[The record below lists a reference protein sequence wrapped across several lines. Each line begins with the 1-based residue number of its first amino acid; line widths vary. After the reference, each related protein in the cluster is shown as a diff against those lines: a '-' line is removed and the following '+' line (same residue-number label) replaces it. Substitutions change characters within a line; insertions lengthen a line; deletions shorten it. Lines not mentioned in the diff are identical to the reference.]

1 MDLRIGILSLVA
13 MCLWGSVRSG
23 DDCIHR
29 PPTPEEVVY
38 DVKLDDDHMNI
49 TKRSVHEKLRIKTI
63 FDSSIKNLPYSHQSL
78 INTLVQEAVQYW
90 QNALKVKRSWASTI
104 RLNRQCVKNMVLYNG
119 GSRYCSDFCSPTT
132 TCGDFVIPEDH
143 LEQCYYHD
151 PSTGQFRSSGKAGE
165 GVTNADFILY
175 VAALSSVKCQQAK
188 TIAYAAHCQQ
198 EIVLDRPVAGYIS
211 ICPDSVSTRSHDV
224 TQLLST
230 MKHEILHALG
240 FSAGLYAFFRDQFGN
255 PLTPRDPD
263 SNKPRNIHPI
273 YKFYTWSN
281 QVMREVVRYGWKTA
295 QGRRNKSV
303 NMIVTPAVQREVQRH
318 FNCPTL
324 EGAEVENQGIY
335 GTSITH
341 WEKRLFEN
349 EVMTGTYT
357 QNPVVSRV
365 TLALM
370 EDTGWYQVN
379 YNMAEE
385 LEWGKNLGCDFV
397 NKSCME
403 WMDLHPPPAQDMHPF
418 CKQIRQGMLKTDCT
432 RDRRAV
438 AFCNLVTYSGPLPPE
453 YQYFTATSGVQW
465 SGDYQ
470 RLGGAVELADYCPYL
485 QEFIWRDQE
494 ESIRDSRCYLAGN
507 VPVGSAN
514 FYGEYF
520 GSDSICVNHG
530 SSWSFQQCNKLIYP
544 THHGSGCYR
553 FECSNTAGLVLYVN
567 GMSHQCLQA
576 GQRIR
581 VRYASKHYLHDGSI
595 VCPYC
600 PDVCQSKGVVC
611 PRQVVPYDVVNNQL
625 PDLRVPCGAISYLSD
640 RSQYLISVVNLF
652 CLLMYYCNR

>member
-1 MDLRIGILSLVA
+1 MDLRMGILSLVA
-13 MCLWGSVRSG
+13 VCLWGSVRSG

-143 LEQCYYHD
+143 LDQCYYHD

-175 VAALSSVKCQQAK
+175 VAALSSVKCQHAK

-295 QGRRNKSV
+295 HGRRNKPV
-303 NMIVTPAVQREVQRH
+303 NMIVTPAVQREVRRH

-324 EGAEVENQGIY
+324 EGAEVEPRYLWNV
-335 GTSITH
+335 H
-341 WEKRLFEN
+341 H
-349 EVMTGTYT
+349 
-357 QNPVVSRV
+357 
-365 TLALM
+365 TL
-370 EDTGWYQVN
+370 
-379 YNMAEE
+379 
-385 LEWGKNLGCDFV
+385 GKTTV
-397 NKSCME
+397 
-403 WMDLHPPPAQDMHPF
+403 
-418 CKQIRQGMLKTDCT
+418 
-432 RDRRAV
+432 
-438 AFCNLVTYSGPLPPE
+438 
-453 YQYFTATSGVQW
+453 
-465 SGDYQ
+465 
-470 RLGGAVELADYCPYL
+470 
-485 QEFIWRDQE
+485 
-494 ESIRDSRCYLAGN
+494 
-507 VPVGSAN
+507 
-514 FYGEYF
+514 
-520 GSDSICVNHG
+520 
-530 SSWSFQQCNKLIYP
+530 
-544 THHGSGCYR
+544 
-553 FECSNTAGLVLYVN
+553 
-567 GMSHQCLQA
+567 
-576 GQRIR
+576 
-581 VRYASKHYLHDGSI
+581 
-595 VCPYC
+595 
-600 PDVCQSKGVVC
+600 
-611 PRQVVPYDVVNNQL
+611 
-625 PDLRVPCGAISYLSD
+625 
-640 RSQYLISVVNLF
+640 
-652 CLLMYYCNR
+652 

>member
-1 MDLRIGILSLVA
+1 MGILCLIMV
-13 MCLWGSVRSG
+13 CLWGLAMSG
-23 DDCIHR
+23 EDCIHR

-38 DVKLDDDHMNI
+38 DVKLDDDHINI

-63 FDSSIKNLPYSHQSL
+63 IDSSIKNLPYSHQSL

-104 RLNRQCVKNMVLYNG
+104 RLNRGCVKNMVLYKG

-143 LEQCYYHD
+143 LNQCYYHD
-151 PSTGQFRSSGKAGE
+151 PKTGQFRSSGQAGE

-175 VAALSSVKCQQAK
+175 VAALSSVKCQHAK

-263 SNKPRNIHPI
+263 SNKPRSIDTE
-273 YKFYTWSN
+273 YKFYMWSN
-281 QVMREVVRYGWKTA
+281 RVMREVVRYGWKTA
-295 QGRRNKSV
+295 QGRRNKRV
-303 NMIVTPAVQREVQRH
+303 NMIVTPAVQREVRRH

-379 YNMAEE
+379 YNLAED

-397 NKSCME
+397 KKSCME

-453 YQYFTATSGVQW
+453 YQYFTSTSGVQW

-485 QEFIWRDQE
+485 QEFIWRDKE

-520 GSDSICVNHG
+520 GSDSVCVNHG
-530 SSWSFQQCNKLIYP
+530 SSWSFRQCNRLIYP

-567 GMSHQCLQA
+567 GMSYQCLQA
-576 GQRIR
+576 GQRIH

-600 PDVCQSKGVVC
+600 PNVCQSKGVVC
-611 PRQVVPYDVVNNQL
+611 PRQAVPYDVVTNNL

-640 RSQYLISVVNLF
+640 RSRNLISVLNLF
-652 CLLMYYCNR
+652 CLLIYYCNR

>member
-1 MDLRIGILSLVA
+1 M
-13 MCLWGSVRSG
+13 SG
-23 DDCIHR
+23 EDCIHR

-38 DVKLDDDHMNI
+38 DVKLDDDHINI

-63 FDSSIKNLPYSHQSL
+63 IDSSIKNLPYSHQSL

-104 RLNRQCVKNMVLYNG
+104 RLNRGCVKNMVLYNG

-143 LEQCYYHD
+143 LNQCYYHD
-151 PSTGQFRSSGKAGE
+151 PKTGQFRSSGQAGK

-175 VAALSSVKCQQAK
+175 VAALSSVKCQHAK

-211 ICPDSVSTRSHDV
+211 ICPDSVSTHLHDV

-263 SNKPRNIHPI
+263 SNKPRSIDTE
-273 YKFYTWSN
+273 YKFYMWSN
-281 QVMREVVRYGWKTA
+281 RVMREVVRYGWKTA
-295 QGRRNKSV
+295 QGRRNKRV
-303 NMIVTPAVQREVQRH
+303 NMIVTPAVQREVRRH
-318 FNCPTL
+318 FNCLTL

-379 YNMAEE
+379 YNLAED

-397 NKSCME
+397 KKSCME

-418 CKQIRQGMLKTDCT
+418 CKQIRQGMLKTECT

-438 AFCNLVTYSGPLPPE
+438 AFCNLVTYSGPLPSE
-453 YQYFTATSGVQW
+453 YQYFTSTSGVQW

-485 QEFIWRDQE
+485 QEFIWRDKE

-520 GSDSICVNHG
+520 GSDSVCVNHG
-530 SSWSFQQCNKLIYP
+530 SSWSFRQCNRLIYP

-567 GMSHQCLQA
+567 GMSYQCLQA
-576 GQRIR
+576 GHRIR

-600 PDVCQSKGVVC
+600 PNVCQSKGVVC
-611 PRQVVPYDVVNNQL
+611 PRQAVPYDVVTNNL

-640 RSQYLISVVNLF
+640 RSRNLISVLNLF
-652 CLLMYYCNR
+652 CLLIYYCNR